1 MKPGMNSNQAP
12 HNQSLVSSQQ
22 LQQQQQQQQ
31 VQQQRVAVNHGQGG
45 GQQQV
50 DQYGRPVPQQHSG
63 KGQLISKC
71 PFAQWISLVYRRV
84 QKIEQIEPDH
94 CDRY

>member
-22 LQQQQQQQQ
+22 LQQQPQQQQQQQVQQQQ

-63 KGQLISKC
+63 RNSYAYLL
-71 PFAQWISLVYRRV
+71 PV
-84 QKIEQIEPDH
+84 
-94 CDRY
+94 

>member
-22 LQQQQQQQQ
+22 LQQQQQQQ

-63 KGQLISKC
+63 IVGILLRIFPSGLD
-71 PFAQWISLVYRRV
+71 FFR
-84 QKIEQIEPDH
+84 
-94 CDRY
+94 

>member
-63 KGQLISKC
+63 RNSYSYLL
-71 PFAQWISLVYRRV
+71 PV
-84 QKIEQIEPDH
+84 
-94 CDRY
+94 

>member
-12 HNQSLVSSQQ
+12 HNQTLVSSQQ
-22 LQQQQQQQQ
+22 LQQQQQQQQQQQ

-63 KGQLISKC
+63 KNSC
-71 PFAQWISLVYRRV
+71 AF
-84 QKIEQIEPDH
+84 
-94 CDRY
+94 

>member
-22 LQQQQQQQQ
+22 LQQQQQQQ

-63 KGQLISKC
+63 KGHLISKC
-71 PFAQWISLVYRRV
+71 PFGVFKSPKKPTKYFPRFL
-84 QKIEQIEPDH
+84 P
-94 CDRY
+94 

>member
-22 LQQQQQQQQ
+22 LQQQQQQQ

-63 KGQLISKC
+63 RNFLTDFYFRFRFFPLNDNK
-71 PFAQWISLVYRRV
+71 
-84 QKIEQIEPDH
+84 
-94 CDRY
+94 